1 MDFLRHIEIANRVFL
16 LVIVVVL
23 FSCENQNSR
32 SILESSENEIEAD
45 LEDDFELV
53 YWQNPN
59 PIIDDDT
66 NYIVAFTKMMNWN
79 ETINAPKRSSI
90 HHFKFKLDYLFN
102 SWASSR
108 DESPLFSLNF
118 EYFSVPNEG
127 NYVYTIHGDSL
138 RIFTSYDWPGDGYQR
153 GIIQKLTRDSL
164 VIRFSEGGLVK
175 YVSVNSP

>member
-1 MDFLRHIEIANRVFL
+1 MVVLSPIKIATWLFL
-16 LVIVVVL
+16 LGIFAVL
-23 FSCENQNSR
+23 FSCENQNSQ
-32 SILESSENEIEAD
+32 SMPEYSDIEAE
-45 LEDDFELV
+45 LEDDFEVV

-59 PIIDDDT
+59 SIIDDDT
-66 NYIVAFTKMMNWN
+66 SYILAFTKMMNWN
-79 ETINAPKRSSI
+79 ETITAPKRSSI
-90 HHFKFKLDYLFN
+90 HYFKFKQDYLFN
-102 SWASSR
+102 SWASSS
-108 DESPLFSLNF
+108 DESPLFSFSL
-118 EYFSVPNEG
+118 EYFSIHNEG